1 VVACASE
8 CERKTADVRDEEG
21 ETRGEAGS
29 AAPSAMVMVA
39 IRRKK
44 ESGRV
49 SFMVVVLSLV
59 PSI

>member
-1 VVACASE
+1 VLVFASE
-8 CERKTADVRDEEG
+8 CERKTVGVRDEEG
-21 ETRGEAGS
+21 EKGGGS
-29 AAPSAMVMVA
+29 AAPSAMVMVS

-49 SFMVVVLSLV
+49 SFMVVVLSLA